1 MDWGKKIEIMKYL
14 IVALSLL
21 ISQCGFSP
29 MYKVDSAS
37 IGLDQLSIKFEGNVT
52 YEIKEEL
59 ERLIGTDNSNN
70 NYTISI
76 EVKEDLIPVIVNENG
91 TVSKYQI
98 DIALFFKVIDKFNK
112 IILEGVSIGFSQYDV
127 LVSEIDNEN
136 IRKQMLKSATNDAA
150 SLMITKIQSKLSL
163 TNDY

>member
-1 MDWGKKIEIMKYL
+1 MKYL